1 MSCITPT
8 TVTKPSMKSRTIKEH
23 TRKIIKLT
31 NASKTQESTYPK
43 TSVMRHVSKEH
54 QQSFHTTITENKD
67 RVMIEL
73 VINYMENHEV
83 VKTKRFLHVDNK

>member
-8 TVTKPSMKSRTIKEH
+8 TVTKPSAKSNNIKEH
-23 TRKIIKLT
+23 TRKIIKLS
-31 NASKTQESTYPK
+31 NPSKTQESSYPK

-67 RVMIEL
+67 RIMVEL
-73 VINYMENHEV
+73 VINYMENHEI
-83 VKTKRFLHVDNK
+83 VKTKRFLHVDDK